1 MTSHQCSLCFLRR
14 KVAPPTQPQRQQ
26 LAVTVPVQTVNQA
39 ESGMYK
45 CRCTA
50 LCINIIIF
58 AQQYQRWQPYHY
70 TYILQSPV
78 FIATLL
84 FMIQPSCT
92 FTQLWHGIF
101 HSPRNQREM
110 GTNGKPGF
118 KASSSIANTAHFCPN
133 GLHCENNI
141 KDRKQYVYIV
151 TAPDVEMNI
160 VHISFIPSL
169 CT

>member
-1 MTSHQCSLCFLRR
+1 MTSHQYSLCFLGR

-26 LAVTVPVQTVNQA
+26 LAVTAPVQTVNQA

-84 FMIQPSCT
+84 FMIQSVFLYFYSTVAWHFPLPS
-92 FTQLWHGIF
+92 QLE
-101 HSPRNQREM
+101 RNGHKNIYEERSFPFQNLAHISQ
-110 GTNGKPGF
+110 NGKPGF
-118 KASSSIANTAHFCPN
+118 KASSSIS
-133 GLHCENNI
+133 
-141 KDRKQYVYIV
+141 QYSPLLSKKVYIAK
-151 TAPDVEMNI
+151 T
-160 VHISFIPSL
+160 ISRTESGMY
-169 CT
+169 